1 MVVKHHPR
9 LELDRAVLCTVM
21 STNELEI
28 RYAEVCER
36 LAVCLQQ
43 NERLNQQLF
52 LLKNELARQEE
63 FIERVMEGNKTWE
76 NENLSDP
83 PHHINTIE

>member
-1 MVVKHHPR
+1 MVVKHYPR

-21 STNELEI
+21 STNELEV

-52 LLKNELARQEE
+52 LLKNE
-63 FIERVMEGNKTWE
+63 FIERVMEGNRTWE

-83 PHHINTIE
+83 PHHIKAD